1 MQKLKIKAT
10 SGSTRL
16 VLFGHSAPAY
26 AKAVDNYLILALQ
39 KSNKIIA
46 LLVIFR

>member
-10 SGSTRL
+10 SGNKRL
-16 VLFGHSAPAY
+16 VLFGHSASAF
-26 AKAVDNYLILALQ
+26 AKAVDNYLIFALQ
-39 KSNKIIA
+39 MSNKHLA